1 MDDVVEKYNNTYN
14 RTIKMEPVD
23 VKSKTCINF
32 NKEINYKDPKFKVGD
47 CVRISK
53 DKTQKVTFQI
63 GLKTFLLLKKFKILC
78 HGHI

>member
-14 RTIKMEPVD
+14 RTIKMKPVD
-23 VKSKTCINF
+23 VKSKTCFNF

-53 DKTQKVTFQI
+53 DKTIFAEGYFPNWSEDIFVIKKV
-63 GLKTFLLLKKFKILC
+63 
-78 HGHI
+78 